1 MIILDNSVLSA
12 FRRLKL
18 LSNLN
23 KLISSAIISKEVFN
37 EYSKQWQKK
46 IPNWIKIKQPRDD
59 IILESSSVSLS
70 ITDLSLIRLA
80 LEHKIPI
87 ATDDKPLRQFAK
99 NLGISIVG
107 SLGLLKSLY
116 QSKIIKTI
124 KEYLSF
130 LESLQEDIFISNEL
144 MKWALEES

>member
-1 MIILDNSVLSA
+1 MIIFDNSVLSA

-46 IPNWIKIKQPRDD
+46 IPNWIEIKQPSDD
-59 IILESSSVSLS
+59 IILESSPVSLS
-70 ITDLSLIRLA
+70 IADLSLIRLA

-107 SLGLLKSLY
+107 SLSLLKSLY
-116 QSKIIKTI
+116 QSKIIKTRE
-124 KEYLSF
+124 EYLSF
-130 LESLQEDIFISNEL
+130 LESLQEDIFISDEL
-144 MKWALEES
+144 MKWALEEP

>member
-1 MIILDNSVLSA
+1 MIIFDNSVLSA

-18 LSNLN
+18 LS
-23 KLISSAIISKEVFN
+23 KLKKIISSAIISKEVFN
-37 EYSKQWQKK
+37 EYSNQWQKK
-46 IPNWIKIKQPRDD
+46 NPKWIKIKQPRDD
-59 IILESSSVSLS
+59 IILDSSPVSLS
-70 ITDLSLIRLA
+70 IADLSLIRLA

-116 QSKIIKTI
+116 QSKIIKTR
-124 KEYLSF
+124 EDYLSF
-130 LESLQEDIFISNEL
+130 LESLQEDIFISDEL
-144 MKWALEES
+144 MKWALEEL

>member
-18 LSNLN
+18 LSNLK
-23 KLISSAIISKEVFN
+23 KLISSALISKEVFN
-37 EYSKQWQKK
+37 EYSNQWQKK
-46 IPNWIKIKQPRDD
+46 IPNWIKIKQPRGDT
-59 IILESSSVSLS
+59 ILESSPVSLS
-70 ITDLSLIRLA
+70 IADLSLIRLA

-116 QSKIIKTI
+116 QRKIIKTRE
-124 KEYLSF
+124 EYLSF
-130 LESLQEDIFISNEL
+130 LESLQKDIYISDEL
-144 MKWALEES
+144 LKWAFEES

>member
-37 EYSKQWQKK
+37 EYSKRWQKK
-46 IPNWIKIKQPRDD
+46 IPNWIKIKQPSDD
-59 IILESSSVSLS
+59 IILESSPVSLS
-70 ITDLSLIRLA
+70 IVDLSLIRLA

-116 QSKIIKTI
+116 QSKIIKTRE
-124 KEYLSF
+124 EYLSF
-130 LESLQEDIFISNEL
+130 LESLQEDIFISDEL
-144 MKWALEES
+144 MKWALEEP

>member
-1 MIILDNSVLSA
+1 MIILDNSI

-46 IPNWIKIKQPRDD
+46 IPNWIKIKQPNDD
-59 IILESSSVSLS
+59 ITLESTPISLS
-70 ITDLSLIRLA
+70 RADLSLIRLA

-116 QSKIIKTI
+116 QSKIIKTRE
-124 KEYLSF
+124 EYLSF
-130 LESLQEDIFISNEL
+130 LESLQEDIFISDEL
-144 MKWALEES
+144 MKWALEEP

>member
-18 LSNLN
+18 LSNLK

-37 EYSKQWQKK
+37 EYSNQWQKK

-59 IILESSSVSLS
+59 IILESSPVSLS
-70 ITDLSLIRLA
+70 IADLSLIRLA

-116 QSKIIKTI
+116 QRKIIKTRE
-124 KEYLSF
+124 EYLSF
-130 LESLQEDIFISNEL
+130 LESLQKDIYISDEL
-144 MKWALEES
+144 MKWAFKES

>member
-59 IILESSSVSLS
+59 IILESGSVSLS
-70 ITDLSLIRLA
+70 KADLSLIRLA

-87 ATDDKPLRQFAK
+87 ATDDKSLRQFAK
-99 NLGISIVG
+99 NLDISIVG

-116 QSKIIKTI
+116 YSKIIKTK

-144 MKWALEES
+144 MKWALEEP

>member
-1 MIILDNSVLSA
+1 MIILDNSILSA

-23 KLISSAIISKEVFN
+23 KLISSAIISREVFN

-46 IPNWIKIKQPRDD
+46 IPNWIKIKQPNDD
-59 IILESSSVSLS
+59 ITLESTPISLS
-70 ITDLSLIRLA
+70 RADLSLIRLA

-87 ATDDKPLRQFAK
+87 ATDDKPLRQFAQ

-116 QSKIIKTI
+116 QSKIIKTRE
-124 KEYLSF
+124 EYLSF
-130 LESLQEDIFISNEL
+130 LESLQEDIFISDEL
-144 MKWALEES
+144 MKWALEEP

>member
-46 IPNWIKIKQPRDD
+46 IPNWIKILNNPVM
-59 IILESSSVSLS
+59 I
-70 ITDLSLIRLA
+70 
-80 LEHKIPI
+80 
-87 ATDDKPLRQFAK
+87 
-99 NLGISIVG
+99 
-107 SLGLLKSLY
+107 
-116 QSKIIKTI
+116 
-124 KEYLSF
+124 
-130 LESLQEDIFISNEL
+130 
-144 MKWALEES
+144 

>member
-1 MIILDNSVLSA
+1 MIIFDNSVLSA

-46 IPNWIKIKQPRDD
+46 IPNWIEIKQPSDD
-59 IILESSSVSLS
+59 IILESSPVSLS
-70 ITDLSLIRLA
+70 IADLSLIRLA

-107 SLGLLKSLY
+107 SLSLLKSLY
-116 QSKIIKTI
+116 QSKIIKT
-124 KEYLSF
+124 KEEYLSF
-130 LESLQEDIFISNEL
+130 LESLQEDIFISDEL
-144 MKWALEES
+144 MKWALEEP

>member
-59 IILESSSVSLS
+59 IILESSSVALS

-80 LEHKIPI
+80 LEHKILI

-107 SLGLLKSLY
+107 SLGLLKSLFY
-116 QSKIIKTI
+116 
-124 KEYLSF
+124 
-130 LESLQEDIFISNEL
+130 
-144 MKWALEES
+144 

>member
-37 EYSKQWQKK
+37 GYSKQWQKK
-46 IPNWIKIKQPRDD
+46 IPNWIEIKQPSDD
-59 IILESSSVSLS
+59 IILESSPVSLS
-70 ITDLSLIRLA
+70 IADLSLIRLA

-116 QSKIIKTI
+116 QRKIIKTRE
-124 KEYLSF
+124 EYLSF
-130 LESLQEDIFISNEL
+130 LESLQKDIYISDDL
-144 MKWALEES
+144 IKWAFEDS

>member
-1 MIILDNSVLSA
+1 MIIFDNSVLSA

-37 EYSKQWQKK
+37 EYSKRWQKK
-46 IPNWIKIKQPRDD
+46 IPNWIKIKQPSDD
-59 IILESSSVSLS
+59 IILESSPVSLS
-70 ITDLSLIRLA
+70 IVDLSLIRLA

-107 SLGLLKSLY
+107 SLSLLKSLY
-116 QSKIIKTI
+116 QSKIIKTRE
-124 KEYLSF
+124 EYLSF
-130 LESLQEDIFISNEL
+130 LESLQEDIFISDEL
-144 MKWALEES
+144 MKWALEEP

>member
-18 LSNLN
+18 LSNLK
-23 KLISSAIISKEVFN
+23 KLISLAIISKEVFN
-37 EYSKQWQKK
+37 EYSNQWQKK
-46 IPNWIKIKQPRDD
+46 IPNWIKIKQPRGD
-59 IILESSSVSLS
+59 ILLESSPVSLS
-70 ITDLSLIRLA
+70 IADLSLIRLA

-99 NLGISIVG
+99 NLGISIIG

-116 QSKIIKTI
+116 QSKIIKT
-124 KEYLSF
+124 KEEYISF
-130 LESLQEDIFISNEL
+130 LESLQKDIYISDEL
-144 MKWALEES
+144 MKWAFEES